1 MAETIRVAVTGAA
14 GQVAYAMLGRLASGE
29 IFGHDKK
36 IILQMLEI
44 PQALQRIDPERI
56 ITDVGVDEISLK
68 KGHRLYATVLTDLT
82 EPTRPR
88 VLAVGPG
95 RDQAAAEACLQRLT
109 TAQRDAVRTHRT
121 DMSPAFTAACAAQ
134 LKHSQQVIDRFHV
147 AKKLGEV
154 VDEVRKKTRAANSA
168 GGCSG
173 RVLWR

>member
-1 MAETIRVAVTGAA
+1 VIRWLIGSSEEEVARRLGISAEMVATIV
-14 GQVAYAMLGRLASGE
+14 GQRLAQE
-29 IFGHDKK
+29 
-36 IILQMLEI
+36 
-44 PQALQRIDPERI
+44 QRIDPERI

-82 EPTRPR
+82 EPMRPR
-88 VLAVGPG
+88 VLAVASG

-109 TAQRDAVRTHRT
+109 TAQRDGIRTHRT

-154 VDEVRKKTRAANSA
+154 VDEVRKKRPVPTRS
-168 GGCSG
+168 S
-173 RVLWR
+173 